1 MGGTPNV
8 SRTWTYT
15 YNGYGQVLTID
26 GPRTDVSDVTTV
38 AYYSCATGTQC
49 GQINTLTNALGQIT
63 TFNTYNAYGQYSD
76 NFWLQSSIRQC
87 RTWKTWDQHHNVTTK
102 LGQPTMGT
110 KGDSILVAA
119 RVTPVRV
126 SRTLA
131 WFHVHSTAAHHNKVR
146 PHESLMPRPITFT
159 AQTATRLFLRE
170 IPIAFG
176 VPFGCGGVVPV
187 ALSFPRGTMA

>member
-8 SRTWTYT
+8 SRTWTYP

-76 NFWLQSSIRQC
+76 NFWLQSDNAERG
-87 RTWKTWDQHHNVTTK
+87 K
-102 LGQPTMGT
+102 
-110 KGDSILVAA
+110 
-119 RVTPVRV
+119 
-126 SRTLA
+126 
-131 WFHVHSTAAHHNKVR
+131 
-146 PHESLMPRPITFT
+146 
-159 AQTATRLFLRE
+159 
-170 IPIAFG
+170 
-176 VPFGCGGVVPV
+176 
-187 ALSFPRGTMA
+187 RGTNTTM